1 LLVAW
6 WWWVQLSLLPHHQA
20 AKAVAVQ
27 QPLQLT
33 NLSYFDHPHSL
44 SGDFIFVEGL
54 FSSIRLY
61 LTPFAQR
68 YSLHFAAPLSN
79 TSVYCAFTMNPLGK
93 KSVLSC
99 LALNS
104 KLFSVVISALL
115 ISACAG
121 DTSNT
126 VYDTFKLGISN
137 RNNVINATPLN
148 PNYRYLKVE
157 ANGQPALLVLG
168 YVDERDKASHD
179 VWYSSFKETLEI
191 RGGRLAATA
200 GLEVNW
206 TDVRI
211 ADAPPLLEVLT
222 AQEASRSKRP
232 TRMRYTRIRTVM
244 PGYHVNI
251 RETVVIELLREAP
264 SSIPKELKAA
274 SYTQDI
280 RWVQEVIQVLQEV
293 TRVLLAL

>member
-1 LLVAW
+1 
-6 WWWVQLSLLPHHQA
+6 
-20 AKAVAVQ
+20 
-27 QPLQLT
+27 
-33 NLSYFDHPHSL
+33 
-44 SGDFIFVEGL
+44 
-54 FSSIRLY
+54 
-61 LTPFAQR
+61 
-68 YSLHFAAPLSN
+68 
-79 TSVYCAFTMNPLGK
+79 MNPLGK

-99 LALNS
+99 LVLKS
-104 KLFSVVISALL
+104 RLCFGICFALL
-115 ISACAG
+115 LTACAG
-121 DTSNT
+121 DSSNT

-137 RNNVINATPLN
+137 PNSVIDATPLN

-168 YVDERDKASHD
+168 YIDQRDKASQD
-179 VWYSSFKETLEI
+179 VWYSAFKEVVEI

-211 ADAPPLLEVLT
+211 ADAPPLMEVLT

-251 RETVVIELLREAP
+251 RETVVMEVLREAP
-264 SSIPKELKAA
+264 SGIPKELKEQSANGN
-274 SYTQDI
+274 I
-280 RWVQEVIQVLQEV
+280 RWVQEVVQLPTQALDPSIKPLRAIYAIDFKTGEVVYGKQELTPHFYV
-293 TRVLLAL
+293 SWLRWPYPPASPPGQKTP